1 MRVSLNTGK
10 FYVGETIVGSSSSAS
25 YTIKSYEDDSYEN
38 PYDVNEEI
46 ETEADSILD
55 FTESNPFGDY

>member
-1 MRVSLNTGK
+1 L
-10 FYVGETIVGSSSSAS
+10 ES
-25 YTIKSYEDDSYEN
+25 YDN

-55 FTESNPFGDY
+55 FSESNPFGEY